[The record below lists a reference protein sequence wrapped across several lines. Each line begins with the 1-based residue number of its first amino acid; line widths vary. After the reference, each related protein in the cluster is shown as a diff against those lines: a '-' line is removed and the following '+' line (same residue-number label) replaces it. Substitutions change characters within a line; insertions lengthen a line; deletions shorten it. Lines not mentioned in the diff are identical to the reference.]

1 MRKTKK
7 KSSGWRPLDKR
18 GPYQER
24 RARHVA
30 AHVAKLRG
38 DCDELKLWHS
48 CPVRQC
54 RRVRGCTGEP
64 SRCLNERRP
73 APAQETA
80 KETAKAAKPKY
91 IIGNQTLPPM
101 SSAEAAAAI
110 AASIANHHT

>member
-1 MRKTKK
+1 M
-7 KSSGWRPLDKR
+7 DKR

-54 RRVRGCTGEP
+54 RRVRGCTGDP

-73 APAQETA
+73 ALAQ
-80 KETAKAAKPKY
+80 ETAKAAKPKY

-101 SSAEAAAAI
+101 SAAEAAAAI
-110 AASIANHHT
+110 AASIANHT